1 MKNPVPLNG
10 ESTEDSDDGN
20 DDHQLGEGVAFLFVH
35 APPCLRALDTENAVL
50 CLLNE
55 IKPPLDFYKSLTAAD
70 PYFDLQTF
78 EKRTHQVKLVISE
91 VQLTAGIFLNSLNQ
105 ME

>member
-35 APPCLRALDTENAVL
+35 APMSSSIGYGERRS

-70 PYFDLQTF
+70 PYF
-78 EKRTHQVKLVISE
+78 
-91 VQLTAGIFLNSLNQ
+91 GIFRLLKTDSLK
-105 ME
+105 